1 MHTCIT
7 ASSSSPAPSA
17 RFARP
22 RCPAV
27 CPGECEEGALVYA
40 IPTPRKRPD
49 VYTYRPLSEPCL
61 LNMRLLLQFAPT
73 PLLRGASPRQLPYAT
88 HSSPQAKLAGP
99 VGTLRGQINCTNGIQ
114 PRGQALCARQVRR
127 QTSCCKA
134 IHCETHTYEHEKCI
148 RNALE
153 V

>member
-49 VYTYRPLSEPCL
+49 VYTYRPLSEPCFL
-61 LNMRLLLQFAPT
+61 TCDSCCSLPQRPCFVEPVQGNCHM
-73 PLLRGASPRQLPYAT
+73 PLIRPPKQSL
-88 HSSPQAKLAGP
+88 
-99 VGTLRGQINCTNGIQ
+99 
-114 PRGQALCARQVRR
+114 QAL
-127 QTSCCKA
+127 
-134 IHCETHTYEHEKCI
+134 
-148 RNALE
+148 
-153 V
+153 